1 MVPKRLWAK
10 ALLAVRAAGRIGGTT
25 NVRMSKLFNRIS
37 DMVPYK
43 YKIEY
48 VSCLR
53 FVSRNQR
60 CEGASEA
67 IKI

>member
-1 MVPKRLWAK
+1 MGPKRLWAK

-53 FVSRNQR
+53 
-60 CEGASEA
+60 
-67 IKI
+67 